1 MIPEDLGRQQLA
13 PRPEAL
19 PAPEAPDSPD
29 ASLFDAYSQ
38 AVTGAVR
45 QVGPAVINIDVAHR
59 APAVDPRRGRPGRP
73 RRGLPPGPDE
83 VRGAGSGFI
92 FTPDGFA
99 LTNSHVV
106 SEASRITATLA
117 DGRSFGAELV
127 GDDPDT
133 DLAVIRINT
142 SEPHLPAAGLGASRG
157 IRVGQLVV
165 AIGNPYGFESTVTT
179 GVVSALGRS
188 LRAQSGRVIDDV
200 IQTDA
205 ALNPGNSG
213 GPLVDARGEVVGVN
227 TAIIRGAQGICFAIA
242 VDTVKFVVQRILQ
255 YGRVK
260 RSYLGFGGQNMPIRR
275 QVVRFHDLAAES
287 GVLVVSVEPQG
298 PAERAGLAERDV
310 IVALA
315 GRPIASIDDLHRV
328 LTDERVGVATP
339 ITVIRR
345 AEKLA
350 LEVVPAETRGD

>member
-1 MIPEDLGRQQLA
+1 MGAQELNPIDPA
-13 PRPEAL
+13 PGAEPR
-19 PAPEAPDSPD
+19 PAPEQPDL
-29 ASLFDAYSQ
+29 ALFDAYSR
-38 AVTGAVR
+38 AVTSAVDR
-45 QVGPAVINIDVAHR
+45 IGPAVINIEVTHKA
-59 APAVDPRRGRPGRP
+59 RPGRP
-73 RRGLPPGPDE
+73 RRGAPRGPDE
-83 VRGAGSGFI
+83 ATGAGSGFV

-106 SEASRITATLA
+106 GGAARIVTTLA

-142 SEPHLPAAGLGASRG
+142 SEALPMAALGTSRE

-165 AIGNPYGFESTVTT
+165 AIGNPYGFDSTVTA

-188 LRAQSGRVIDDV
+188 LRAQSGRVIDNV

-242 VDTVKFVVQRILQ
+242 VDTVRFVAQRLMRF
-255 YGRVK
+255 GMVK

-275 QVVRFHDLAAES
+275 QVVRFHGLAAES
-287 GVLVVSVEPQG
+287 GVLVVSIAPG
-298 PAERAGLAERDV
+298 SPAEQAGMAERDV
-310 IVALA
+310 IVQIG
-315 GRPIASIDDLHRV
+315 GRAVASIDDLHRE
-328 LTDERVGVATP
+328 LTDERVGVTTP
-339 ITVIRR
+339 VTVIRR
-345 AEKLA
+345 AEKLT
-350 LEVVPAETRGD
+350 LDVVPAEAPGD